1 MAFFG
6 DMDAEFANFD
16 CLGYKA
22 SCNPEFEEC
31 EFISIG
37 SEVSFSASA
46 LSSVDGAFQDGA
58 FQDDQDCDD
67 LPMPN
72 RNERHKLVERQRRDK
87 TRGLLRELQTV
98 LPGVADNKQTPN
110 INAILEETLE
120 FLQAENEAKEHKAC
134 KDVLSMKVRD
144 VKDLKKKSRIM
155 SPFDDTSCR
164 RYLFAFDYAPMGLV
178 ISSIDGRVLGA
189 NKSFQRWFRFDN
201 GMDGST
207 IFSLTCPPDL
217 AKTLKA
223 ASQLVAGE
231 APVIAISKQCIRGD
245 GILSERLYVEM
256 SCIRREGKPYA
267 FLCEV
272 RPADPRSFGA
282 F

>member
-1 MAFFG
+1 MET
-6 DMDAEFANFD
+6 EFANFD
-16 CLGYKA
+16 YLGYKA
-22 SCNPEFEEC
+22 SNNPEFEEC

-37 SEVSFSASA
+37 SELSYSASA
-46 LSSVDGAFQDGA
+46 LSSVDGAFAEGA
-58 FQDDQDCDD
+58 FQDDQDCED

-87 TRGLLRELQTV
+87 TRGLLRELQAV

-110 INAILEETLE
+110 INAVLEETLE

-134 KDVLSMKVRD
+134 KEVLSMKVRD

-164 RYLFAFDYAPMGLV
+164 LYLFAFDYAPMGLV

-217 AKTLKA
+217 AKTLKVPTA
-223 ASQLVAGE
+223 APLLRPPN
-231 APVIAISKQCIRGD
+231 PVLT
-245 GILSERLYVEM
+245 LSRSRPRRLPL
-256 SCIRREGKPYA
+256 SS
-267 FLCEV
+267 L
-272 RPADPRSFGA
+272 PAMPRSSRSPSSACAGTA
-282 F
+282 SSRSASTSR